1 MARISSDAL
10 DSIAELRGD
19 EDTHKVNVSWKGIS
33 HVMDCVLIVFYFLVS
48 VIVNVCFI
56 LILQRSHPHENDY
69 IYRL

>member
-1 MARISSDAL
+1 VARISSDAL

-19 EDTHKVNVSWKGIS
+19 EDTHKVKVSWKGGS
-33 HVMDCVLIVFYFLVS
+33 YVMDCVLIVFYFLVS